1 MNDHE
6 KHMTNMA
13 AFS

>member
-1 MNDHE
+1 MTDHE